1 MKRDNYK
8 TNAANPATAALR
20 LNSSVWALE
29 NAKTQLTAVLLAGH
43 AHPFF
48 QTVQIEL
55 LNLDYVLR
63 SLPIERDEQGRPL
76 HPADCK
82 RGAK

>member
-1 MKRDNYK
+1 MKRDNHK
-8 TNAANPATAALR
+8 TNAATPAVAAMR
-20 LNSSVWALE
+20 LTSTVWALE
-29 NAKTQLTAVLLAGH
+29 NAKSQLSAIILAGH
-43 AHPFF
+43 RHPFF
-48 QTVQIEL
+48 QTVQVEL
-55 LNLDYVLR
+55 LNLAYVLH